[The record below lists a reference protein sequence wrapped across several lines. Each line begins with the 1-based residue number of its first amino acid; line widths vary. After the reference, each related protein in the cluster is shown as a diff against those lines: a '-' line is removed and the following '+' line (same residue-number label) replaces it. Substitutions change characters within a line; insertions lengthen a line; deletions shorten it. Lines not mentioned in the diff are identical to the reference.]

1 MKLPSLV
8 ATVFMLVLISSAFV
22 FPTNTLATNASAD
35 KATLEAIARG
45 YLQGKA
51 AAVGVGGKIPDILLS
66 SVKEGPSF
74 YVTRFVQTYNSLRVF
89 NTSASVMISKSGL
102 LAVDGATS
110 FKSWDRVVDA
120 SIDSQAA
127 LKAATAAIAE
137 KVTLRGSPKTEKV
150 IYVREASTPR
160 LSATGQSIVLH
171 DAETAPQVA
180 GICWQVNVPTLEP
193 LGDWLVLVDGTSG
206 KAILKQDLTRHDS
219 GSGWV
224 YQYSNPVQT
233 GGNLAWPAPDDLDH
247 GIITQ
252 QETNMQLLH
261 LASGTGKLVGDFVD
275 LTAPGIIGAYK
286 SAGLADNVT
295 RYYHYTRS
303 NDAFEEVMV
312 YYYVDSV
319 HSYLQQIG
327 EGGLLNYPVPAHAH
341 YYAVANAFWDF
352 DGLHFGDGT
361 LSYPIDTAE
370 DADVI
375 IHEYGHAIH
384 GDEGLFNGWVS
395 EEMGAFSEG
404 FSDYLAASFLDQGAP
419 GTLGCLSE
427 WFGYGL
433 GYPGGT
439 YPYCMRNTFSTKHY
453 PEDKTGE
460 VHDDGEMWSAALWRL
475 RTSLG
480 KGVVDRLAIEM
491 GYYLWSSASFLDAVN
506 AIIQVDRVIY
516 AGAYESTIRQVF
528 RDNGMFSYS
537 VRTDTYPW
545 SPFWSS
551 PIDIPVA
558 NKGFERGSFGPEWG
572 VDYNDPAYTPQVQSS
587 IQYAGTY
594 AAELVGSSSGSSSYS
609 AIYYEFSMP
618 STATWVRLRFHYL
631 IDTSDDVNYD
641 WFEWRLGTPSW
652 YWYDRWLAD
661 TGGGWNTYQTS
672 IWVNALQGQTCRLTF
687 LLHDDGATGDPTYV
701 YIDGSGGS
709 GYWDDIFLQWS
720 DFHASITLNGVSHD
734 TPPETEIRVLDGAT
748 VSLSAPSETI
758 VGGLTYRF
766 MQWWDRVNGQW
777 FSGGVNAAHPS
788 FAPTSDIYLEADYT
802 QGWEVAFTSYWLRS
816 QVTLDGGMTSPTE
829 WSDAVPQNLT
839 LPEWGNGPSA
849 VSAKWW
855 MKNDATWLYILE
867 RVTWSGPTSAKSDGD
882 ISYYWD
888 WWNGTW
894 PHSDMGGVNFDRTT
908 FDLHGWDETTWYS
921 DPVNN
926 VQGAATYD
934 GTYYW
939 FEFRKALNSTDGYD
953 WTFVPGGTYG
963 AHPASLMVGF
973 YDESAGTWYGTNIL
987 LHLEPEPEAELLEFG
1002 PTASGVLNAPARTV
1016 YFIFPDGDAAH
1027 PKPPGVGYAALSDW
1041 TALGFMY
1048 GSLANMPQIIALDTN
1063 STYVDPAT
1071 GAPRIHNSIIVL
1083 FAGPLVN
1090 SVVHYYE
1097 QNRIAPLWWSL
1108 QGGWSTGTMYYR
1120 TRSGAVAATMTVQ
1133 TANSG
1138 SADMALLEAFT
1149 DANGNTVIICLGF
1162 GGRGTFAGGVYFK
1175 TVLSQYGNLA
1185 GLTDSWYFYSWTD
1198 RNGNLFAEPSEVG
1211 PIPYNHGN

>member
-8 ATVFMLVLISSAFV
+8 VTVFMLVLISNAFV
-22 FPTNTLATNASAD
+22 FPTNTFATNASAD

-102 LAVDGATS
+102 QAVDATTS
-110 FKSWDRVVDA
+110 FKSWDSVVGA

-127 LKAATAAIAE
+127 LEAATAAIAE
-137 KVTLRGSPKTEKV
+137 KVTVRGSPRTEKV

-171 DAETAPQVA
+171 DAETTPQVA
-180 GICWQVNVPTLEP
+180 GICWEVNVPTLEP
-193 LGDWLVLVDGTSG
+193 LGDWLVVVDGASG
-206 KAILKQDLTRHDS
+206 KAILKQDLIRHDS

-224 YQYSNPVQT
+224 YHYSNPVQT

-247 GIITQ
+247 DILTQ
-252 QETNMQLLH
+252 QETSMSLLH

-275 LTAPGIIGAYK
+275 LTAPGIIGGYK

-327 EGGLLNYPVPAHAH
+327 EIYLLNYSIPAHAH

-361 LSYPIDTAE
+361 LSYSIDTAE

-404 FSDYLAASFLDQGAP
+404 FSDYLAASFLDQGAT

-460 VHDDGEMWSAALWRL
+460 VHDDGEMWSTALWQL

-516 AGAYESTIRQVF
+516 AGAHESTIRQVF
-528 RDNGMFSYS
+528 RGNGMLSYS
-537 VRTDTYPW
+537 VRTDAYPQA
-545 SPFWSS
+545 PFWSS
-551 PIDIPVA
+551 PIDIPA
-558 NKGFERGSFGPEWG
+558 ENKGFERGSFGPEWG

-587 IQYAGTY
+587 IRYAGTY
-594 AAELVGSSSGSSSYS
+594 AAELVGSSSESSYS

-618 STATWVRLRFHYL
+618 STATWVRLRFHYR
-631 IDTSDDVNYD
+631 IDTNDNVNYD

-687 LLHDDGATGDPTYV
+687 LLNDDGNAADPTYV

-748 VSLSAPSETI
+748 VSLSAPSETK

-777 FSGGVNAAHPS
+777 FNGGVNTVHPS
-788 FAPTSDIYLEADYT
+788 FTPTSDIYLEADYKAASWS
-802 QGWEVAFTSYWLRS
+802 GWQLLGSTPSA
-816 QVTLDGGMTSPTE
+816 PTE
-829 WSDAVPQNLT
+829 V
-839 LPEWGNGPSA
+839 
-849 VSAKWW
+849 
-855 MKNDATWLYILE
+855 Y
-867 RVTWSGPTSAKSDGD
+867 
-882 ISYYWD
+882 D
-888 WWNGTW
+888 W
-894 PHSDMGGVNFDRTT
+894 
-908 FDLHGWDETTWYS
+908 
-921 DPVNN
+921 
-926 VQGAATYD
+926 YD
-934 GTYYW
+934 GCPHV
-939 FEFRKALNSTDGYD
+939 FVRGQDNSIYHRY
-953 WTFVPGGTYG
+953 FVPG
-963 AHPASLMVGF
+963 VG
-973 YDESAGTWYGTNIL
+973 
-987 LHLEPEPEAELLEFG
+987 
-1002 PTASGVLNAPARTV
+1002 
-1016 YFIFPDGDAAH
+1016 
-1027 PKPPGVGYAALSDW
+1027 
-1041 TALGFMY
+1041 
-1048 GSLANMPQIIALDTN
+1048 
-1063 STYVDPAT
+1063 
-1071 GAPRIHNSIIVL
+1071 
-1083 FAGPLVN
+1083 
-1090 SVVHYYE
+1090 
-1097 QNRIAPLWWSL
+1097 
-1108 QGGWSTGTMYYR
+1108 GGWSSWEWISGT
-1120 TRSGAVAATMTVQ
+1120 TTATPAAT
-1133 TANSG
+1133 
-1138 SADMALLEAFT
+1138 
-1149 DANGNTVIICLGF
+1149 
-1162 GGRGTFAGGVYFK
+1162 
-1175 TVLSQYGNLA
+1175 
-1185 GLTDSWYFYSWTD
+1185 TDS
-1198 RNGNLFAEPSEVG
+1198 NGNLHLIVRGPDGGFYWRMQAAAGGPHLGGWTSWQSVAGGSGTYPAVVSSVADRIDLAVRGPDGATYHAFWRSTSGWSSWYWLGGVTNDPIAITADASVNKLFVIVRAAADTAIYRRELDLTNPSQHTAWSPWIWT
-1211 PIPYNHGN
+1211 PITAQSTPAVIATAGRLDMFVRSTGNSIMYWSSASGSSQIPGATIDTPTAAYRQTGAGLMIELVVRGVDNAIYHKTFNTATGMWDDWTWIPGTTPTLPAISVNTYGDELYLSARGFDSGIYAGTILLWMAPPP